1 MFSESFCSSTFFS
14 GPWQNSHNENSIHAS
29 GAGIWGWNVK
39 SAFGTVTG
47 RTADGQRDSEAPCQL
62 QKVRGPER
70 TTQAGSLRCRLAL
83 SHLILCIT
91 SGRRGNELESRQEY
105 LAPFW
110 NYYICQGPGITKYSS
125 ELKKKPNKPPTIKKK
140 KQLYLWKNIWPN

>member
-62 QKVRGPER
+62 QKVRGPEW

-91 SGRRGNELESRQEY
+91 SGRKRKRAGIKAGISGTILELLY
-105 LAPFW
+105 LSGTW
-110 NYYICQGPGITKYSS
+110 D
-125 ELKKKPNKPPTIKKK
+125 NKVFFRIKKK
-140 KQLYLWKNIWPN
+140 TKQTTNNKKKTQLYLWKNIWPN